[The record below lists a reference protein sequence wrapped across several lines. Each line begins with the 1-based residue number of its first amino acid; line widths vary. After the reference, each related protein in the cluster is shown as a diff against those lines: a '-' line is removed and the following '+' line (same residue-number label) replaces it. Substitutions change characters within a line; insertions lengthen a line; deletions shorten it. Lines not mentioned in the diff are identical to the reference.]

1 MPKGPDAAFVCN
13 MEDVLDLYQQP
24 YDPVRPV
31 VGMDELNRQLLEDK
45 REPLPPAPGQV
56 AKEDYEYKRNGTGNI
71 FLFSEPLVGRVEVKV
86 TERRTKADWAMFI
99 KELVDE
105 HYPRAEK
112 IRLVLDNLNTHVK
125 ASLYEV
131 FEPAEA
137 KHLAD
142 KLEIHYTPKHGS
154 WLNVAEIELSVLARQ
169 CLARRLGDLETMKR
183 EVEAWGKE
191 RKRRAVKVNWQF
203 TTADARIKLKRL
215 YPSIQTC

>member
-24 YDPVRPV
+24 YDEKRPTV
-31 VGMDELNRQLLEDK
+31 CMDEMSRQLLEDT
-45 REPLPPAPGQV
+45 RAPLPPKSGEV
-56 AKEDYEYKRNGTGNI
+56 AKEDFEYRRNGTANL
-71 FLFSEPLVGRVEVKV
+71 FLLCEPLTGRVAVKV
-86 TERRTKADWAMFI
+86 TQRRTKADWAAFI

-105 HYPRAEK
+105 HYPAAEQ

-137 KHLAD
+137 KRLCD

-154 WLNVAEIELSVLARQ
+154 WLNMAEIELSVLARQ
-169 CLARRLGDLETMKR
+169 CLARRLKDLAMMR
-183 EVEAWGKE
+183 QEVAAWVAE
-191 RKRRAVKVNWQF
+191 RKKRPVVIQWQF

-215 YPSIQTC
+215 YPSIQSC

>member
-1 MPKGPDAAFVCN
+1 MPQGPDAAFVCN

-24 YDPVRPV
+24 YDAKRPV
-31 VGMDELNRQLLEDK
+31 VGMDELSRQLLADK
-45 REPLPPAPGQV
+45 RPPRPPAPGQV
-56 AKEDYEYKRNGTGNI
+56 AKEDYEYQRNGTANV

-86 TERRTKADWAMFI
+86 IERRTKADWALFI

-105 HYPRAEK
+105 HYPQAEK
-112 IRLVLDNLNTHVK
+112 IRLVLDKLNTHVK

-131 FEPAEA
+131 FQPAEA
-137 KHLAD
+137 KRLAD

-169 CLARRLGDLETMKR
+169 CLSRRLGDLETMKR
-183 EVEAWGKE
+183 EVEAWGQE
-191 RKRRAVKVNWQF
+191 RKRTPVKVNWQF
-203 TTADARIKLKRL
+203 TTDDARIKLKRL